1 MEPGIATTILPLTD
15 DAEVIPSSYLS
26 PEGAIFARYQKAV
39 LRYTGTVVPDTPEN
53 RATAIRCHDQGLSFQ
68 EAGILQAMTLVKN
81 GMANPAPALKEAVDG
96 LPPERLALMHRIW
109 REGVAPSDHN
119 PTRSNSKAMV
129 IMAVGAVFIIS
140 LVGWA
145 GSIYLPGTNGS
156 VEESPAS
163 IPTPKPQ
170 KPAIDSAKS
179 VAPTNQTRLSEAQ
192 GLLKGMGLYENK
204 VDGIYGPGTK
214 AALKAFQAR
223 YALEQ
228 TGNLDDT
235 TFHKLR
241 DAAGK

>member
-15 DAEVIPSSYLS
+15 DAEVTPSSYLS

-81 GMANPAPALKEAVDG
+81 GMAKPAPALKESVDR

-109 REGVAPSDHN
+109 REGGALSDQSQK
-119 PTRSNSKAMV
+119 RSNSKDLLIKALGV
-129 IMAVGAVFIIS
+129 VFIVS

-145 GSIYLPGTNGS
+145 GSIYLSGTNDLA
-156 VEESPAS
+156 EESPVS
-163 IPTPKPQ
+163 MTTPKQ
-170 KPAIDSAKS
+170 HKPAIDRAKS
-179 VAPTNQTRLSEAQ
+179 IAPTDRTRLSEAQ
-192 GLLKGMGLYENK
+192 GVLKGMGLYKGK

-228 TGNLDDT
+228 TGNLDDK

-241 DAAGK
+241 EAAGK